1 MPCAI
6 EASYWCCCDIPTE
19 VSVGESS
26 HFSVPCFHL
35 FAQHPLDVSRFY
47 SFDGWVFS
55 YSLKKKSAVIAT
67 ALFCFDSK
75 YFLYCHITFVLM
87 SYSIVI
93 KTMFS
98 LPDTLNLCTQ
108 AAAWSVHRNYWF
120 PFLRSPIRQEER
132 CAQYPVTESPSLAI
146 WYFLL
151 NAGSCLGFDS
161 QALEGI
167 RWFPQE
173 RMFSVQGSHLLLS
186 LLFFIYPENHFL
198 NTFL

>member
-1 MPCAI
+1 MLPSFRT
-6 EASYWCCCDIPTE
+6 ASARCSQVLLVWRMSFFVLSQKEERRYRN
-19 VSVGESS
+19 GAL
-26 HFSVPCFHL
+26 L
-35 FAQHPLDVSRFY
+35 FRFEIL
-47 SFDGWVFS
+47 W
-55 YSLKKKSAVIAT
+55 
-67 ALFCFDSK
+67 
-75 YFLYCHITFVLM
+75 YCHINVMLI